1 MLNGRAAIVLLKVGL
16 IKKTWYIFQNCSKL
30 SDVVKHYVVEED
42 VYNAEIKNIE
52 DKIPDITNVA
62 TNTTLYAKRKL
73 G

>member
-16 IKKTWYIFQNCSKL
+16 TKKTQYIFQNCSKL
-30 SDVVKHYVVEED
+30 SDVVKHYVVEKD
-42 VYNAEIKNIE
+42 VCNAEIKNIE
-52 DKIPDITNVA
+52 DKISDITNVA

>member
-1 MLNGRAAIVLLKVGL
+1 M
-16 IKKTWYIFQNCSKL
+16 IKKTWYIFQNCSKI
-30 SDVVKHYVVEED
+30 SDVVKYYVVEED

-52 DKIPDITNVA
+52 EKIPDITNAA

>member
-16 IKKTWYIFQNCSKL
+16 TKKYIFQNCSKL
-30 SDVVKHYVVEED
+30 SDVVKHYVVEKD

-52 DKIPDITNVA
+52 DKISDITNVA
-62 TNTTLYAKRKL
+62 TNTTLYVKRKL